1 MYIHQSPLAT
11 GQAVADAGR
20 HLYVATFITRHY
32 VTKPKLASWPI
43 ARLLANLLIRP
54 LVKVRVSYDFIKT
67 LRYYAGASLGFRF
80 STRYHA
86 LSRVHHRAYDRIYL
100 C

>member
-20 HLYVATFITRHY
+20 HFYVATFITRYY

-43 ARLLANLLIRP
+43 ARLLANRLIRP
-54 LVKVRVSYDFIKT
+54 WGEVRMSYDFIKT
-67 LRYYAGASLGFRF
+67 LRYYAGASLVFRF
-80 STRYHA
+80 STRYNA
-86 LSRVHHRAYDRIYL
+86 LAHEHLRAYDRICL